1 MIIHKNFV
9 GGNIIVKE
17 QTETDVYVEN
27 ELRGT
32 TEDWFYW
39 AFCVEGAQGKTVTF
53 HFQQHR
59 LGYFGPAVSHDL
71 ENWHWLDS
79 VDGNNFTYQF
89 GENEDKVYFAHHMLY
104 NMKRFDALIERTGYK
119 VEELCKGHKTE
130 KGRSVPCIRFGEGD
144 KYMVLTARHHACES
158 TGSYVLEG
166 LLDELAKEPLEGVS
180 VFCVPFVDYD
190 GVLDGDQGKRRNGHD
205 HNAEYAPCD
214 IPVYPESAAIVDF
227 LENHN
232 VVYGFDFHSPWHFH
246 GKNDLPFLV
255 HNSIRKRD
263 RLLRFADCLEKE
275 MTPESLQYRAE
286 NDMPPMT
293 DWNRQP
299 SRGTAYN
306 MMHRPGADIAVTLE
320 TTYAGLPE
328 NKVTQENMVE
338 LGHCFARAI
347 KRYIRE
353 GQK

>member
-1 MIIHKNFV
+1 MIIHKNFI
-9 GGNIIVKE
+9 GGNILVKE

-27 ELRGT
+27 ELRDT

-53 HFQQHR
+53 HFQNNR

-71 ENWHWLDS
+71 ESWRWLDS
-79 VDGNNFTYQF
+79 VDGNDFTYQF

-104 NMKRFDALIERTGYK
+104 NVKRFDELVKANGFV

-130 KGRSVPCIRFGEGD
+130 KGRSVPCFRFGNGD

-166 LLDELAKEPLEGVS
+166 VLEELAKELPRDVS

-205 HNAEYAPCD
+205 HNGEYAPCD
-214 IPVYPESAAIVDF
+214 IPVYPESAAIGEF
-227 LENHN
+227 IENHN
-232 VVYGFDFHSPWHFH
+232 VVYGFDFHSPWHFR

-255 HNSIRKRD
+255 YNSIRKRD
-263 RLLRFADCLEKE
+263 RLERFSACLEKE
-275 MTPESLQYRAE
+275 ITPESLQYRST

-299 SRGTAYN
+299 SRAISYN
-306 MMHRPGADIAVTLE
+306 IMHRPSADIAVTLE
-320 TTYAGLPE
+320 TTYAGLAD
-328 NKVTQENMVE
+328 NKVSQENIKE
-338 LGHCFARAI
+338 LGRCFGRAI
-347 KRYIRE
+347 RRYINE
-353 GQK
+353 KKD